1 MEIWLVKGNQR
12 EKETSEVVPNTVIE
26 EILSPRT

>member
-1 MEIWLVKGNQR
+1 MASQRKTEI
-12 EKETSEVVPNTVIE
+12 KETSEVVPNTVIE

>member
-1 MEIWLVKGNQR
+1 MASKGNQR